1 MTMTESKCPWCGGRA
16 AAGRPRVAHVWWA
29 VCANLDCCAVGPTR
43 PTEAEALAA
52 FCAAKVERHVP
63 CPGCGRLA
71 VADGPARPEDVCTH
85 CCTPAELAALPY
97 VRRIVRRGVRDG
109 L

>member
-1 MTMTESKCPWCGGRA
+1 MTMTESKCPWCGDSVDVDREDDGRFYA
-16 AAGRPRVAHVWWA
+16 RCPSGECCAAGPLRE
-29 VCANLDCCAVGPTR
+29 
-43 PTEAEALAA
+43 TEAEALAA
-52 FCAAKVERHVP
+52 FCSAKVERHVP

-97 VRRIVRRGVRDG
+97 VRSIVRREVSNG
-109 L
+109 